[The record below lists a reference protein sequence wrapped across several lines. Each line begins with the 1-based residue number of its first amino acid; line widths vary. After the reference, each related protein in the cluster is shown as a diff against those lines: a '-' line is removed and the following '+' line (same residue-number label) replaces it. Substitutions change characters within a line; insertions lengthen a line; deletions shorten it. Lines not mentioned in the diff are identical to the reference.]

1 MDSAKRS
8 PALLDR
14 ASVVIQKLNRDI
26 ANNNRTPSI
35 SDGDS
40 SVVKESDVDFFFVI
54 CMNLKRTKNTLLGS
68 MTNDRKI

>member
-1 MDSAKRS
+1 MDSAKRI

-40 SVVKESDVDFFFVI
+40 SVVKESDVDFFLI